1 MNMCKAERELCEE
14 ARNQG
19 MAEGRAKGIQVY
31 VSKLRRLGVAE
42 EDILAALVEDFQLS
56 TDQARAF
63 LQ

>member
-1 MNMCKAERELCEE
+1 MCKAEQELCEE

-19 MAEGRAKGIQVY
+19 RAEGIQVY
-31 VSKLRRLGVAE
+31 VSKLRRMGVAE

-56 TDQARAF
+56 TDQARAY